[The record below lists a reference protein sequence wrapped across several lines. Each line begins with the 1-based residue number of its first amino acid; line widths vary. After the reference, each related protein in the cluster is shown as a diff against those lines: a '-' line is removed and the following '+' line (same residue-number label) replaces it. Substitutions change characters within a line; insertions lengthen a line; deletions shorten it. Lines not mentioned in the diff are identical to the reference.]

1 MIELLEA
8 VKNFTKSTLDGISLD
23 NRGGGTASPVFNA
36 HTATLT
42 RERQEPRAEDFP
54 LIVVRLLDSVD
65 ENVDEL
71 TDPTIATVQ
80 IIIGV
85 WSENMHAG
93 GYIDICNCLT
103 RMRHELLS
111 SSVLAQK
118 FKLTGKMEA
127 RPFEEFADPFWFGEI
142 ITRWE
147 IQRSVPVIMPG
158 DDWRGA
164 SYPGEVKNDKGVK
177 I

>member
-8 VKNFTKSTLDGISLD
+8 VRDFTKGILDGISLD
-23 NRGGGTASPVFNA
+23 SRKEGTSPSSFNA
-36 HTATLT
+36 HIAVIT

-65 ENVDEL
+65 ENIEEL
-71 TDPTIATVQ
+71 TAPTIATVQ

-85 WSENMHAG
+85 WSEDAHAG

-103 RMRHELLS
+103 RIRYELLS
-111 SSVLAQK
+111 SPVLAQK
-118 FKLTGKMEA
+118 FNLIGKLEIH
-127 RPFEEFADPFWFGEI
+127 PFEEFADPFWFGEI

-147 IQRSVPVIMPG
+147 IQHSVPVIMPG
-158 DDWRGA
+158 EDWRGA
-164 SYPGEVKNDKGVK
+164 SYPGDIKNNKGVK